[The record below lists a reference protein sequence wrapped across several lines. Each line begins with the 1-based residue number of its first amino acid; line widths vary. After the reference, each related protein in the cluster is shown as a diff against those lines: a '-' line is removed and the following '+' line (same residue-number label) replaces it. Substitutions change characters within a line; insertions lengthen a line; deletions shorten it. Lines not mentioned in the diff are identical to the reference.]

1 MKKYNV
7 KKIILFVIVIIVSV
21 GVGFIIQY
29 RETQYRSFF
38 VQKTSL
44 GQENDDAVTA
54 ETSAEPENKIINI
67 NTDSVEELE
76 KLDGIGEKTAERI
89 INYRRQN
96 GDFEVIEDIMRV
108 NGIGKKKF
116 EAIKDF
122 ICVE

>member
-1 MKKYNV
+1 MKKYNGR
-7 KKIILFVIVIIVSV
+7 KIVLFLIVIILSI
-21 GVGFIIQY
+21 GAGFIIQH

-44 GQENDDAVTA
+44 GQENDGSVIP
-54 ETSAEPENKIINI
+54 ESSAEPEKKLVNI

>member
-1 MKKYNV
+1 MKKQ
-7 KKIILFVIVIIVSV
+7 KLRKIILFAIVIVLSI
-21 GVGFIIQY
+21 GVGLIIQH

-38 VQKTSL
+38 VQKTSM
-44 GQENDDAVTA
+44 GKENDSEIV
-54 ETSAEPENKIINI
+54 EESHLPESKLVNI
-67 NTDSVEELE
+67 NTDSAEELE
-76 KLDGIGEKTAERI
+76 RLDGIGEKTAERI

-108 NGIGKKKF
+108 SGIGKKKF

>member
-1 MKKYNV
+1 MKKQ
-7 KKIILFVIVIIVSV
+7 KLRKIILFVIVIVLSI
-21 GVGFIIQY
+21 GVGLIIQH

-38 VQKTSL
+38 VQKTSM
-44 GQENDDAVTA
+44 GKENDSEIV
-54 ETSAEPENKIINI
+54 EESPLPESKLVNI
-67 NTDSVEELE
+67 NTDSAEELE
-76 KLDGIGEKTAERI
+76 RLDGIGEKTAERI

-108 NGIGKKKF
+108 SGIGKKKF

>member
-1 MKKYNV
+1 M
-7 KKIILFVIVIIVSV
+7 
-21 GVGFIIQY
+21 
-29 RETQYRSFF
+29 
-38 VQKTSL
+38 
-44 GQENDDAVTA
+44 TA
-54 ETSAEPENKIINI
+54 EASAEPENKLVNI

>member
-7 KKIILFVIVIIVSV
+7 KKITLFVIVIIVSV
-21 GVGFIIQY
+21 GVGFIIQS

-54 ETSAEPENKIINI
+54 EASAEPENKIVNI

>member
-54 ETSAEPENKIINI
+54 EASAEPENKIVNI

-116 EAIKDF
+116 AAIKDF

>member
-21 GVGFIIQY
+21 GVGFIIQH

-44 GQENDDAVTA
+44 GKENDDAVTA
-54 ETSAEPENKIINI
+54 EASAEPENKIVNI